1 MSENKVCLPDELMV
15 STMTKVIDLAMP
27 QYQGEKKKIYIS
39 TKEAM
44 ELLNVKSTQTMQEYR
59 NNGVFDYYSI
69 TAKNIIYK
77 RSDIEAYIETK
88 KQKRF
93 L

>member
-1 MSENKVCLPDELMV
+1 MPENKVCLPDELMV
-15 STMTKVIDLAMP
+15 ATMTKVIDLSLP
-27 QYQGEKKKIYIS
+27 NYSGEKKKIFIS

-44 ELLNVKSTQTMQEYR
+44 EMMNVKSTQTMQDYR
-59 NNGVFDYYSI
+59 NIGVFDYYQLS
-69 TAKNIIYK
+69 AKNIIYK
-77 RSDIEAYIETK
+77 RADIEAYIETK